1 MMRFF
6 LAPALL
12 AFAAASHAAD
22 FYGDGSCP
30 SVVTSSQEAA
40 NKADWIMEAT
50 VFMIVTMN
58 GKQYPTD
65 VTVEEAKMV
74 FERDPRKIGKSVTV
88 EIAPCIAGG
97 RAPFK
102 ARGKDQMEGKRYR
115 FYGIRHTVTPLR
127 RIFFMEPVE
136 RPMPAIKDAT
146 SGLVT
151 RPHANK
157 GAKPLADGWQ
167 HARSTEGGFAIDL
180 PGEIFDATKANGDAP
195 GFVLRSQDRY
205 GSTFMAVFERSG
217 RDAGMHGSYDQ
228 QMETARPD
236 QVVNFRGH
244 PALLSKGTLPDNS
257 SMSTRSLMIRV
268 PGGTYLLG
276 LAMPKGAEAES
287 LKNWERFYNSLAFN

>member
-1 MMRFF
+1 MTRYF
-6 LAPALL
+6 LALL
-12 AFAAASHAAD
+12 LIAFAAASHAAE

-30 SVVTSSQEAA
+30 SAVTSAQEAA
-40 NKADWIMEAT
+40 NKADWVMEAT

-74 FERDPRKIGKSVTV
+74 FERDPKKIGKSLTLD
-88 EIAPCIAGG
+88 IAPCIAGG

-115 FYGIRHTVTPLR
+115 FYGMRHVVTPLR

-146 SGLVT
+146 SRLVT
-151 RPHANK
+151 RPHVNT

-167 HARSTEGGFAIDL
+167 HVRSTEGGFAIDL

-195 GFVLRSQDRY
+195 GFVLRSKDRY

-228 QMETARPD
+228 EMGTAHPE
-236 QVVNFRGH
+236 QVMNFRGY
-244 PALLSKGTLPDNS
+244 PALLSKGTLQENS
-257 SMSTRSLMIRV
+257 LITTRSLMIRV

-276 LAMPKGAEAES
+276 LTMPKGVEAES
-287 LKNWERFYNSLAFN
+287 LKSWERFYNSLVF